1 MKSGSSRLTP
11 HASRFTK
18 VAKKRNSEKGAAVV
32 EFALLALLLLVF
44 VFGIIEFGFIWMQ
57 SHYIANAA
65 REGARVAS
73 KLEDPTSGDDLLAV
87 QNAIK
92 NYLRGAVVYSDTF
105 IDSNSGSPKNVDVSV
120 VPRTITATG
129 VTLDGIEVDVT
140 VQTARIWE
148 PVLWNLLNLVP
159 GIDVG
164 EIRQIRE
171 TALFP
176 VLNN

>member
-1 MKSGSSRLTP
+1 MKI
-11 HASRFTK
+11 
-18 VAKKRNSEKGAAVV
+18 RNSEKGAAVV
-32 EFALLALLLLVF
+32 EFALLATLLLVF
-44 VFGIIEFGFIWMQ
+44 VFGIIEFGFLWLQ

-73 KLEDPTSGDDLLAV
+73 KIAEVSAGPTLTNESEVQTAV

-92 NYLRGAVVYSDTF
+92 DYLRGAVVYSDSF

-120 VPRTITATG
+120 VPRTITGGG

-148 PVLWNLLNLVP
+148 PVLWSLLNLLP
-159 GIDVG
+159 GVNSG
-164 EIRQIRE
+164 EIRQITE

-176 VLNN
+176 VLNNGL

>member
-1 MKSGSSRLTP
+1 MKI
-11 HASRFTK
+11 
-18 VAKKRNSEKGAAVV
+18 RNSEKGAAVV
-32 EFALLALLLLVF
+32 EFTLLALLLLVF
-44 VFGIIEFGFIWMQ
+44 VFGIIEFGFIWLQ

-73 KLEDPTSGDDLLAV
+73 KLEDPTSGDDLLTI

-92 NYLRGAVVYSDTF
+92 DYLRGSVLYSDDMINDPGKCCEEGKF
-105 IDSNSGSPKNVDVSV
+105 IYLETPILE
-120 VPRTITATG
+120 TISDTPA
-129 VTLDGIEVDVT
+129 VRINLT
-140 VQTARIWE
+140 VQTAVIWE
-148 PVLWNLLNLVP
+148 PVLWDLLNLMP
-159 GIDVG
+159 GIDLG